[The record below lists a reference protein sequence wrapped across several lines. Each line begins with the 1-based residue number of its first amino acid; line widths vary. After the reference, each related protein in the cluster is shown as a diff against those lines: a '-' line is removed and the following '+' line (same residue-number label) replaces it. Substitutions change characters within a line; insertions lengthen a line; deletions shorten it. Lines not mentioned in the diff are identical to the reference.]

1 MRNPKIVF
9 ISFLLIL
16 FEGNIL
22 WAQTST
28 PDCDD
33 IKVEARV
40 INPTGGGNG
49 SIELVFQ
56 SSVSDYKVF
65 WLNAGSSKTGKEE
78 VEDGKLRNLKA
89 GFYDFL
95 IIDKNKKG
103 CTKQLT
109 VILK

>member
-16 FEGNIL
+16 FEGNLL
-22 WAQTST
+22 WAQTTT

-33 IKVEARV
+33 IKVEAKV
-40 INPTGGGNG
+40 TNPTSAGNG

-56 SSVSDYKVF
+56 GSVNDYKIF

-78 VEDGKLRNLKA
+78 VEDGKVRNLKA

-95 IIDKNKKG
+95 IIDKNRKG